1 MVLETPHSAHSG
13 FPGSTMAKKPP
24 AEAGDTRDTDF
35 IHGSERSPGVGSGNP
50 LQFSCFGKFHDK
62 GAWQAT
68 VLGLRVS
75 GRTLAAEH
83 THTRFLKKLFSLLSF
98 LYKWKSALEV

>member
-1 MVLETPHSAHSG
+1 
-13 FPGSTMAKKPP
+13 MAKKPP

-83 THTRFLKKLFSLLSF
+83 THTRASLRSSSLSC
-98 LYKWKSALEV
+98 LSCINGSQH